1 MSSNLLSKAAG
12 HPDLDAVFAAY
23 VSGTSPA
30 ATGLM
35 VAAVDIATRYEPLIN
50 GTQAPATGFLTQQPG
65 HADLCTLFAALGST
79 QNVLASPGYPNLDG
93 VASGSN
99 GSTLYTAS
107 VTIVLSANGTWF
119 AESTVTPTSG
129 SWYSGAPINGVGAD
143 YNVLYTITGL
153 KNGVDGITITNS
165 AATVTSLST
174 DVGCT
179 ISLTAGAGG
188 AHQFQETGTLN
199 IQISN
204 SAGTVLSDVT
214 VNIGLTV
221 TIVA

>member
-1 MSSNLLSKAAG
+1 MSTSLLSKAAG
-12 HPDLDAVFAAY
+12 NPDLDAVFAAY
-23 VSGTSPA
+23 ISGTSPP
-30 ATGLM
+30 ATGLT
-35 VAAVDIATRYEPLIN
+35 VAGVDIATRYAPLID
-50 GTQAPATGFLTQQPG
+50 GTQAPATGLLTEQPG
-65 HADLCTLFAALGST
+65 HADICTLFAALGST

-93 VASGSN
+93 VVSGSN

-107 VTIVLSANGTWF
+107 VNIVLNANGTWS

-153 KNGVDGITITNS
+153 KNGVGGITITNS

-179 ISLTAGAGG
+179 ISLTGGAGG
-188 AHQFQETGTLN
+188 AHQFQQTGTLN
-199 IQISN
+199 VQISN

-221 TIVA
+221 TILA

>member
-1 MSSNLLSKAAG
+1 MSSNLLSKAVG

-93 VASGSN
+93 SASGSA

-107 VTIVLSANGTWF
+107 VNIVLNANGTWY
-119 AESTVTPTSG
+119 AESSVTPTSG
-129 SWYSGAPINGVGAD
+129 NWYSGAPINGVGAD
-143 YNVLYTITGL
+143 YNVLYTIAGL
-153 KNGVDGITITNS
+153 KNGVAGITITNS
-165 AATVTSLST
+165 AATVTSLSS
-174 DVGCT
+174 DVACT
-179 ISLTAGAGG
+179 ISLTGGAGG
-188 AHQFQETGTLN
+188 SHQFLATGTLN

-221 TIVA
+221 TILA

>member
-1 MSSNLLSKAAG
+1 MSTNLLSKAPG
-12 HPDLDAVFAAY
+12 KPDLDAVFAAY
-23 VSGTSPA
+23 VSGTSPP
-30 ATGLM
+30 ATGLL
-35 VAAVDIATRYEPLIN
+35 VAGVDIATRYAPLAE
-50 GTQAPATGFLTQQPG
+50 GTEAPATGLLTEQLG
-65 HADLCTLFAALGST
+65 HADICTLFAALGST

-93 VASGSN
+93 VVSGSN

-107 VTIVLSANGTWF
+107 VNIVLNANGTWS

-153 KNGVDGITITNS
+153 KNGVGGITITNS

-179 ISLTAGAGG
+179 ISLTGGAGG
-188 AHQFQETGTLN
+188 AHQFQQTGTLN
-199 IQISN
+199 VQISN

-221 TIVA
+221 TILA